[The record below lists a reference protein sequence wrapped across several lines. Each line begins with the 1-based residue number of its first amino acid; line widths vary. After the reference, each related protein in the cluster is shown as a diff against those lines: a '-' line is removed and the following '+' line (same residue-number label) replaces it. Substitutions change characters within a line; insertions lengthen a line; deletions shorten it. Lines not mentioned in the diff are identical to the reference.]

1 MIVPSLAERRSVPR
15 RSAARPV
22 VFIDS
27 GVGGLPYCSSF
38 RALLPGVPVVYVA
51 DRAHFPYGPKGRQE
65 LVVILVDLVTDLI
78 SRMDP
83 RLIVIACNTAS
94 VSALDDLRSAFP
106 DLSFVGTVP
115 AVKPAALASVNR
127 RIGVLATERTV
138 RDPYAAH
145 LAERFAPDCELVG
158 IAAPEL
164 VEFVEH
170 RYAHSNRAERLA
182 VVEGYIRRFK
192 ELGVD
197 SIVLGCTHF
206 LFLADEFVEVG
217 GKDISIFDSREGV
230 ARRVASLLA
239 TSDSKEASE
248 QARPASLS
256 TPSVAPGKVFVTG
269 SAPLEA
275 SWNDF
280 AKLFGLD
287 FGGALGGAS

>member
-1 MIVPSLAERRSVPR
+1 MIAPSLAERSSVLKR
-15 RSAARPV
+15 TVARPV
-22 VFIDS
+22 AFIDS

-51 DRAHFPYGPKGRQE
+51 DRAHFPYGPKSRQE

-78 SRMDP
+78 ARMDP
-83 RLIVIACNTAS
+83 RLVVIACNTAS

-106 DLSFVGTVP
+106 DLPFVGTVP
-115 AVKPAALASVNR
+115 AVKPAALASVKR

-170 RYAHSNRAERLA
+170 RYAHSDRTERLA
-182 VVEGYIRRFK
+182 VVEGYIRRFR

-217 GKDISIFDSREGV
+217 GEDISIFDSREGV
-230 ARRVASLLA
+230 ARRVASLLE
-239 TSDSKEASE
+239 TSGSDGRTE
-248 QARPASLS
+248 QTNARNLS
-256 TPSVAPGKVFVTG
+256 TPSLAPGKVFVTG
-269 SAPLEA
+269 SAPIEA

-280 AKLFGLD
+280 AKLFGLG
-287 FGGALGGAS
+287 FGGALGGVS

>member
-1 MIVPSLAERRSVPR
+1 MIAPSLAERSSVLR
-15 RSAARPV
+15 RTVERPV
-22 VFIDS
+22 AFIDS

-38 RALLPGVPVVYVA
+38 RALLPAIPVVYVA
-51 DRAHFPYGPKGRQE
+51 DRAHFPYGPKSRQE

-78 SRMDP
+78 ARMDP

-106 DLSFVGTVP
+106 DLPFVGTVP
-115 AVKPAALASVNR
+115 AVKPAALASVKR

-170 RYAHSNRAERLA
+170 RYAHSDRAERLA
-182 VVEGYIRRFK
+182 VVEGYIRRFR

-217 GKDISIFDSREGV
+217 GEDISIFDSREGV
-230 ARRVASLLA
+230 ARRVASLL
-239 TSDSKEASE
+239 EASTPDGRRE
-248 QARPASLS
+248 QANARNLS

-269 SAPLEA
+269 SAPIEA

-280 AKLFGLD
+280 AKLFGLG
-287 FGGALGGAS
+287 FGGALGGVS